1 MWLWLLVAIVLIA
14 LFAAALYYWQ
24 TRQNI
29 PQLTYTQ
36 LPPYE
41 IPDVILISGVL
52 VENRGRQP
60 APNVKIAIEFE
71 GDKAPMIHHM
81 YVTGSETA
89 VLRSG
94 GERHTFANLSAK
106 QLRPRGKLVVYWAA
120 AQNAQPKIS
129 VTSYQPTQETFLSKL
144 LPHKA
149 DGQ

>member
-1 MWLWLLVAIVLIA
+1 MLPWLLVAVVLVA
-14 LFAAALYYWQ
+14 VAAAALYYWQ

-29 PQLTYTQ
+29 PQLTFTQ

-52 VENRGRQP
+52 VENRGRRP
-60 APNVKIAIEFE
+60 APNIKIVIEFS
-71 GDKAPMIHHM
+71 GDPAPMIHHM
-81 YVTGSETA
+81 YVAGSEPA

-94 GERHTFANLSAK
+94 GERHTFANISAK

-120 AQNAQPKIS
+120 AQNVQPRIE

-144 LPHKA
+144 LPRKA
-149 DGQ
+149 EA